1 MKSLD
6 TLLALLFPSLIL
18 LHLFVAPYTKVEESF
33 TIQAAHDIL
42 VYGTPTHDVNARFK
56 ATYDHFTFPG
66 AVPRSFVG
74 PVLLAGVSQPLVHL
88 SGFSHAQ
95 LVVRAVLGLFNAA
108 CLLFFARS
116 LARGLGVAVA
126 RWWVLLMASQFHV
139 IFYASRTLPNMF
151 AFGLTTLSSALLLPH
166 PDTRKA
172 AARQRVA
179 ISMLVFSAVIFRSEV
194 AILLATTGLHLLL
207 SGRTPL
213 PQLVVPFAVSFIVA
227 LAISVPI
234 DSYFWQKPLWPEL
247 WAFAFNVLRGGASG
261 WGTSPWH
268 YYFSS
273 ALPRL
278 LLNPLVPTL
287 LIPFAATH
295 PATAPTTR
303 ALLLPG
309 LLFVSIY
316 SLQPHKEARFIFYVV
331 PSFTAAAAQGANLIF
346 ARRTKGLFPHGL
358 LAAIVPLSILAT
370 FAAASAILLISA
382 LNYPGGEALAHLHA
396 IVDSSSPT
404 PLAATDTA
412 TATTAATAAATAFAD
427 DNATAATSFA
437 PGPAAHADVL
447 ACMTGVTL
455 FAQNRAG
462 LPLLGGRT
470 INDEDVHPLHHHDG
484 SSPLSLDLDKTEN
497 PTVLRDP
504 AFWSRFDYL
513 LMQDPSHVAGGAW
526 DTVAVVEGYA
536 GIEMLRPGRSDDASS
551 PDLEARAP
559 GKKREGG
566 KQDQVVGRGRVVA
579 EVKNR
584 VRALTGGWWIGPR
597 MEPRIYILE
606 RVRDLG
612 NGPVAVASE

>member
-6 TLLALLFPSLIL
+6 TLLALLLPSLIL
-18 LHLFVAPYTKVEESF
+18 LHLFIAPHTKVEESF
-33 TIQAAHDIL
+33 TIQSVHDIL
-42 VYGTPTHDVNARFK
+42 VYGTPTHDINARFK

-88 SGFSHAQ
+88 AGFSHAQ

-116 LARGLGVAVA
+116 LARGLGVAVS
-126 RWWVLLMASQFHV
+126 RWWLLLMASQFHV
-139 IFYASRTLPNMF
+139 MFYASRTLPNMF

-166 PDTRKA
+166 PDTRTA

-179 ISMLVFSAVIFRSEV
+179 ISMLVFSTVVFRSEV
-194 AILLATTGLHLLL
+194 ALLLATTGLHLLL
-207 SGRTPL
+207 TGRATIT
-213 PQLVVPFAVSFIVA
+213 QLVVPFAISFVAA

-234 DSYFWQKPLWPEL
+234 DSYFWQKPIWPEL
-247 WAFAFNVLRGGASG
+247 WAFAFNVLRGGASD

-278 LLNPLVPTL
+278 LLNPLALTL

-295 PATAPTTR
+295 PATAPTAR

-316 SLQPHKEARFIFYVV
+316 SFQPHKEARFIFYVV

-346 ARRTKGLFPHGL
+346 ARRTKSLFPHGL
-358 LAAIVPLSILAT
+358 LAAVVALSVLAS
-370 FAAASAILLISA
+370 FVAASAILLISA

-396 IVDSSSPT
+396 IVESLNP
-404 PLAATDTA
+404 P
-412 TATTAATAAATAFAD
+412 ATTAAASSVT
-427 DNATAATSFA
+427 
-437 PGPAAHADVL
+437 GPAVHADVL

-462 LPLLGGRT
+462 LPLLGEGFHSTIRT
-470 INDEDVHPLHHHDG
+470 VDDEGHHHHHHHHAA
-484 SSPLSLDLDKTEN
+484 PLSLDLDKTED
-497 PTVLRDP
+497 PTVLRDL

-513 LMQDPSHVAGGAW
+513 LMEDPSQVAGGAW
-526 DTVAVVEGYA
+526 DTIAVVEGYA
-536 GIEMLRPGRSDDASS
+536 GIEILRPGRDDASP
-551 PDLEARAP
+551 PDLEAQGQ
-559 GKKREGG
+559 GKKDDE
-566 KQDQVVGRGRVVA
+566 KSQVVGKGRMV
-579 EVKNR
+579 EEIKKR
-584 VRALTGGWWIGPR
+584 IRALTGGWWVGPR
-597 MEPRIYILE
+597 MEPRIRIME
-606 RVRDLG
+606 RIRDLG
-612 NGPVAVASE
+612 NGPAAVASE